1 MNYVF
6 MTDSDSDLPLALKEA
21 WQIPVVYMPFTVD
34 GEEHLD
40 DLGASL
46 DSKAFFDKMRAGAV
60 VKTSAQNTE
69 YYLELFEPYL
79 RSGQDI
85 LFISFSSNMSS
96 TFKAIEAARDELLPR
111 YPGRAIRLVDTL
123 SISCAMAVLVYKAHE
138 LYAAGADMETV
149 AQWVEN
155 NRLRARALFTVD
167 DLEYLKRGGR
177 ITGTVAALG
186 KLLDLKPIL
195 ELNRDGLIVSTG
207 KVRGRRHALTY
218 ILDQAAATLPDE
230 TEAPGFVLHADA
242 PEDAARLEQM
252 LRERFPKLQLIRTN
266 VGPVI
271 GAHAGPGTVAFC
283 YLGTERTV

>member
-6 MTDSDSDLPLALKEA
+6 ITDSDSDLPLALKNE

-34 GEEHLD
+34 GREYFD
-40 DLGASL
+40 DLGATL
-46 DSKAFFDKMRAGAV
+46 DSKAFFEKMRAGAV

-69 YYLELFEPYL
+69 FYLELFEPYL
-79 RSGQDI
+79 KEGTDI
-85 LFISFSSNMSS
+85 LFVSFSSRMSS
-96 TFKAIEAARDELLPR
+96 TFKAIETARDELLPA

-123 SISCAMAVLVYKAHE
+123 SISCAMSVLLYKAHE

-149 AQWVEN
+149 AGWIEA

-177 ITGTVAALG
+177 ITGTVATLG

-195 ELNRDGLIVSTG
+195 EINREGLIVSTD
-207 KVRGRRHALTY
+207 KVRGRRHALNHIVNLMAETM
-218 ILDQAAATLPDE
+218 PDE
-230 TEAPGFVLHADA
+230 TEAPAFVIHADA
-242 PEDAARLEQM
+242 PEDAALLEGM
-252 LRERFPKLQLIRTN
+252 IRERFPKLRLITSN

-271 GAHAGPGTVAFC
+271 GAHAGPGTAAVC